1 MFRVIGS
8 FGPIE
13 WIAFLFSLLV
23 VVKLVFVLFAKR
35 VWYEKVTS
43 KVYKNKSVFGV
54 LFLVLALVVFCYLV
68 KSISIINIMAVMAFT
83 GLFIGLA
90 FLSFGQDMSSMIKK
104 MSSKKFSLWMMI
116 YILIWLALAV
126 WTLWELLI

>member
-1 MFRVIGS
+1 MLGVISS

-23 VVKLVFVLFAKR
+23 VVKLVFVLFAKK

-43 KVYKNKSVFGV
+43 KVYRNKAVFGV
-54 LFLVLALVVFCYLV
+54 LFLILTLVVFCYLV
-68 KSISIINIMAVMAFT
+68 KSMSIINIVAVMAFT
-83 GLFIGLA
+83 GLFMGLA
-90 FLSFGQDMSSMIKK
+90 FLSFGQDMSILIKK
-104 MSSKKFSLWMMI
+104 MSSKRFSLWMMI
-116 YILIWLALAV
+116 YILLWLALAV

>member
-1 MFRVIGS
+1 MLGVISS

-23 VVKLVFVLFAKR
+23 VVKLVFVLFAKK

-43 KVYKNKSVFGV
+43 KVYRNKAVFGV
-54 LFLVLALVVFCYLV
+54 LFLILTLVVFCYLV
-68 KSISIINIMAVMAFT
+68 KSMSIINIVAVMAFT
-83 GLFIGLA
+83 GLFMGLA
-90 FLSFGQDMSSMIKK
+90 FLSFGQDMSAMIKK
-104 MSSKKFSLWMMI
+104 MSSKRFSLWMMI
-116 YILIWLALAV
+116 YILLWLALAV